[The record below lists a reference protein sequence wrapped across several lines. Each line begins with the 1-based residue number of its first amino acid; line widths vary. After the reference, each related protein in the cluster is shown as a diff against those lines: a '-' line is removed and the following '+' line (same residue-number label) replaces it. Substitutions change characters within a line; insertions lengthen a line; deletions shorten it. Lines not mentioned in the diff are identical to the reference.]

1 VHITYQTRR
10 TLLPAVAVAY
20 EYVRQC
26 SQSRDK
32 PSFIPGWRAKNERKT
47 IQGGVHTQASR
58 HMQLKQGET
67 LEESRREQAVM
78 ADSIDKL
85 VEAKAQGMEER
96 MRNELQAV
104 RGVVR
109 SLLDKSTRETV
120 DEDTM

>member
-1 VHITYQTRR
+1 
-10 TLLPAVAVAY
+10 
-20 EYVRQC
+20 
-26 SQSRDK
+26 
-32 PSFIPGWRAKNERKT
+32 
-47 IQGGVHTQASR
+47 
-58 HMQLKQGET
+58 
-67 LEESRREQAVM
+67 M